1 VNPTRRVPRTGQPRE
16 TGEAGPTG
24 VVPRAGRPP
33 LRARL
38 SLRARLIAAATAATI
53 GAVAVLGVS
62 VLLLVNHEL
71 HSSLDSTLRSRAA
84 DVARLAVEA
93 PAVLTSPGALEAPFG
108 GRDLSVEVVDHLGR
122 IYARSLSLGGRVL
135 PGASALTAALADGR
149 GSFRDTVLSGES
161 LREYVAPIADA
172 GGPVSGGAV
181 LVGSSTAEIDETL
194 RRLRA
199 LVAFSTLAAGLLGAA
214 GAALLTQRGLRP
226 LRRLADGAREI
237 ADTHDASRRL
247 PIGSQGGELA
257 ELARTLNRMLDSLE
271 RARATER
278 RFLADAS
285 HELRTPLTS
294 LRGNAAYVA
303 RHGAD
308 AEALRDIEDDVV
320 RLARLLD
327 DLLAL
332 EREDGAT
339 RPIELVRLSEVVDAV
354 CDGLALV
361 EVTIDDDVTV
371 RGEPGAL
378 ERALRNLVDN
388 ARLHGPPGQ
397 PISVSLTR
405 VGDNARLT
413 VSDRGRGL
421 HPTQVELAFRRFW
434 RGPETGGPGSGL
446 GLSIVGATAQRHGGR
461 VLVNGARFT
470 LELPAVRGLS
480 DSRPTLEE
488 HPDQEG
494 PT

>member
-1 VNPTRRVPRTGQPRE
+1 VP
-16 TGEAGPTG
+16 AD
-24 VVPRAGRPP
+24 RAGRAP

-38 SLRARLIAAATAATI
+38 SLRARLIAAAAAATI
-53 GAVAVLGVS
+53 GAVAVLGAS
-62 VLLLVNHEL
+62 VLLLVDHQL

-108 GRDLSVEVVDHLGR
+108 GRDLSVEVVDRLGR

-135 PGASALTAALADGR
+135 PGGSALTSALADGR
-149 GSFRDTVLSGES
+149 GSFRDADLSDEP

-181 LVGSSTAEIDETL
+181 LVGSSTSEIDETVH
-194 RRLRA
+194 RLRA
-199 LVAFSTLAAGLLGAA
+199 LVAFSALAAGLLGAA

-247 PIGSQGGELA
+247 PSGSQGGELA
-257 ELARTLNRMLDSLE
+257 ELASTLNRMLESLE
-271 RARATER
+271 RARTTER

-308 AEALRDIEDDVV
+308 ADALRDIETDAV
-320 RLARLLD
+320 RLAHLLD

-339 RPIELVRLSEVVDAV
+339 HPIELVRLSEVVDAV
-354 CDGLALV
+354 CDGLTLV
-361 EVTIDDDVTV
+361 EVTIDDEVIV

-388 ARLHGPPGQ
+388 ARLHGPADQ
-397 PISVSLTR
+397 PVAVSLSR
-405 VGDNARLT
+405 AGDRALLA
-413 VSDRGRGL
+413 VSDRGHGL
-421 HPTQVELAFRRFW
+421 DPTQVELAFQRFW
-434 RGPETGGPGSGL
+434 RGPATGRPGSGL
-446 GLSIVGATAQRHGGR
+446 GLSIVAATAARHGGR
-461 VLVNGARFT
+461 VLVDGARFT

-480 DSRPTLEE
+480 DTGPSLEE

>member
-1 VNPTRRVPRTGQPRE
+1 MTP
-16 TGEAGPTG
+16 AS
-24 VVPRAGRPP
+24 

-38 SLRARLIAAATAATI
+38 TLRARLIAAAAAATI

-71 HSSLDSTLRSRAA
+71 HSSLDTTLRSRAA
-84 DVARLAVEA
+84 DVARLAVSA
-93 PAVLTSPGALEAPFG
+93 PAVLNSPGALEAPFG
-108 GRDLSVEVVDHLGR
+108 GRDLSVEVVDRFGR

-135 PGASALTAALADGR
+135 PGGGKLTTALAVGR
-149 GSFRDTVLSGES
+149 GSFGNAVLSGEP
-161 LREYVAPIADA
+161 LREYIAPLAVA

-181 LVGSSTAEIDETL
+181 LVGSSTAEIDDTL

-199 LVAFSTLAAGLLGAA
+199 LVALSALAAGLLGAS

-247 PIGSQGGELA
+247 PIATQGGELA
-257 ELARTLNRMLDSLE
+257 ELAHTLNRMLESLE

-308 AEALRDIEDDVV
+308 AEALRDIEDDAA

-332 EREDGAT
+332 EREDGST
-339 RPIELVRLSEVVDAV
+339 RPTELVHLGGVVDAV
-354 CDGLALV
+354 CADLPGV
-361 EVTIDDDVTV
+361 RVTILADPIV
-371 RGEPGAL
+371 RGESGPL
-378 ERALRNLVDN
+378 ERALRNLVEN
-388 ARLHGPPGQ
+388 ARLHGPPDQ
-397 PISVSLTR
+397 PIDVSLDTA
-405 VGDNARLT
+405 GDRARLA
-413 VSDRGRGL
+413 VSDAGPGL
-421 HPTQVELAFRRFW
+421 EPAHVELAFHRFW
-434 RGPETGGPGSGL
+434 RGPAAGRPGSGL
-446 GLSIVGATAQRHGGR
+446 GLSIVAATAARHGGR
-461 VLVNGARFT
+461 VDVAGSRFT
-470 LELPAVRGLS
+470 IQLPLAAGSAGGSPAASVRGLS
-480 DSRPTLEE
+480 DRRPTLVE
-488 HPDQEG
+488 HSDQEG

>member
-1 VNPTRRVPRTGQPRE
+1 
-16 TGEAGPTG
+16 
-24 VVPRAGRPP
+24 
-33 LRARL
+33 
-38 SLRARLIAAATAATI
+38 RARLIAAAAAATI

-62 VLLLVNHEL
+62 VLLLVDHEL

-84 DVARLAVEA
+84 DVARLAVSA

-108 GRDLSVEVVDHLGR
+108 GRELSVEVVDRFGR

-135 PGASALTAALADGR
+135 PGGSALTTALADGR
-149 GSFRDTVLSGES
+149 GSFVSAVLSGDP
-161 LREYVAPIADA
+161 LREYVAPLADA

-181 LVGSSTAEIDETL
+181 LVGSSTTEIDVTL
-194 RRLRA
+194 GRLRA
-199 LVAFSTLAAGLLGAA
+199 LVALSALAAGLLGAA

-247 PIGSQGGELA
+247 PIATESGELA

-308 AEALRDIEDDVV
+308 ADALQDIEADVA

-332 EREDGAT
+332 EREDGAE
-339 RPIELVRLSEVVDAV
+339 RPVGLVRLTDVVDAV
-354 CDGLALV
+354 CSGLTGIKV
-361 EVTIDDDVTV
+361 RIDDDPWV

-378 ERALRNLVDN
+378 ERALANLVEN
-388 ARLHGPPGQ
+388 ARVHGPPAG
-397 PISVSLTR
+397 PIEVSLTR
-405 VGDNARLT
+405 TGDQALLA
-413 VSDRGRGL
+413 VSDSGSGL
-421 HPTQVELAFRRFW
+421 DPTQVELAFQRFW
-434 RGPETGGPGSGL
+434 RGPATERPGSGL
-446 GLSIVGATAQRHGGR
+446 GLSIVAATAARHGGR
-461 VLVNGARFT
+461 VRVDGARFT
-470 LELPAVRGLS
+470 LELPAVRRLS
-480 DSRPTLEE
+480 DTPPRLVE

-494 PT
+494 PP

>member
-1 VNPTRRVPRTGQPRE
+1 MIP
-16 TGEAGPTG
+16 A
-24 VVPRAGRPP
+24 A

-38 SLRARLIAAATAATI
+38 TLRARLIAAAAAATI

-62 VLLLVNHEL
+62 VLLLVDHQL

-84 DVARLAVEA
+84 DVARLAASA

-122 IYARSLSLGGRVL
+122 IYARSRSLGGRVL
-135 PGASALTAALADGR
+135 PGGTALSTALAAGR
-149 GSFRDTVLSGES
+149 GSFRNAILSGEP
-161 LREYVAPIADA
+161 LREYVAPLAET
-172 GGPVSGGAV
+172 GGRVSGGAV
-181 LVGSSTAEIDETL
+181 LVGSSTSEIDDTL

-199 LVAFSTLAAGLLGAA
+199 LVAFSALAAGLLGAA

-247 PIGSQGGELA
+247 PMTTGGGELG
-257 ELARTLNRMLDSLE
+257 ELSQTLNRMLESLE
-271 RARATER
+271 HARATER

-308 AEALRDIEDDVV
+308 AEALKDIEADVA

-332 EREDGAT
+332 EREDQAT
-339 RPIELVRLSEVVDAV
+339 PPVEVVSLRDIVDAV
-354 CDGLALV
+354 CAGLPDVLV
-361 EVTIDDDVTV
+361 IVEAEPSV

-378 ERALRNLVDN
+378 ERALGNLVEN
-388 ARLHGPPGQ
+388 ARLHGPPGE
-397 PISVSLTR
+397 PVEVSLSR
-405 VGDNARLT
+405 DGERAVLA
-413 VSDRGRGL
+413 VSDRGPGL
-421 HPTQVELAFRRFW
+421 DPSHVELAFQRFW
-434 RGPETGGPGSGL
+434 RGPATDRPGSGL
-446 GLSIVGATAQRHGGR
+446 GLSIVAATAARHGGR
-461 VLVNGARFT
+461 VRVDGARFT
-470 LELPAVRGLS
+470 IELPAVDEAPADRPPAVRGLS
-480 DSRPTLEE
+480 DTRPTLVEN
-488 HPDQEG
+488 PDQEG
-494 PT
+494 PP